1 MVPEVTNQSVGNRSK
16 KASKEAQVEAGRKS
30 NLVVAASFGGAWR
43 RVLRRMVA
51 ILVALESRRQDEQ
64 DGYEGT
70 IYKRANESA
79 PAKRSRVNSTSKT
92 TRRSSKI
99 RFKPTYDMDLNRAD
113 TLLFNFLFSD
123 GHLPNETMVRMHQ
136 YGLTLRDI
144 QSLIPGRPID
154 GKVVE
159 MVAVRNACSIQHL
172 KHPLF
177 WCLPPSFADD
187 IMKDVGTQELAD
199 CYVPFWIKPSRFIS
213 HIFIPIEDIFMHWYC
228 MVVDFGDMTVYHLDS
243 YPDPNMVHDRE
254 QLIRKIMGK
263 LHEIMTSETY
273 GHLRRYIPGDLADWP
288 VRRGQGVPNC
298 NTSDSPSS
306 WVISWL
312 NSNGKFNASNISG
325 VALSTP
331 WPAPLGS
338 GLDNGKGVPLSET
351 ATQKEFI
358 GDTSVGIMV
367 K

>member
-1 MVPEVTNQSVGNRSK
+1 MHSSKPCFAVETHAMKEVVTNTNGLIQQPGWSAEIFSHDRDEPASPNVVWPRDVPHEEQLREEVVGHESP
-16 KASKEAQVEAGRKS
+16 
-30 NLVVAASFGGAWR
+30 
-43 RVLRRMVA
+43 
-51 ILVALESRRQDEQ
+51 ILVAQDS
-64 DGYEGT
+64 DNGDNPPRHG
-70 IYKRANESA
+70 SA
-79 PAKRSRVNSTSKT
+79 PIDV
-92 TRRSSKI
+92 I
-99 RFKPTYDMDLNRAD
+99 
-113 TLLFNFLFSD
+113 LFS
-123 GHLPNETMVRMHQ
+123 ETMVRMHQ

-325 VALSTP
+325 VLEDSNIRGLTAISLVGGPFNTMASTVRIRARQ
-331 WPAPLGS
+331 W
-338 GLDNGKGVPLSET
+338 
-351 ATQKEFI
+351 QRR
-358 GDTSVGIMV
+358 SVV
-367 K
+367 